1 MPSSNLH
8 TQFLHPKKLPDA
20 ISKKQLYCS
29 EFLSVDVLSTDVI
42 RYCTFI
48 RLGPVNHHWTFNNLF
63 FIKTRPQYYTCV
75 VKILCDKTCVIKI
88 RGTEITLQQTHFWA
102 SWSSKSPRWPSF
114 PYLSRDLLPL
124 SDLSTV
130 EIPWI
135 LASRKAYKIVSIQTD
150 FNPSNTCSKLIY
162 QKPVPILK
170 GRVSKNTAHRLITHS
185 CE

>member
-48 RLGPVNHHWTFNNLF
+48 RLGPVNHHGTFNNLF

-88 RGTEITLQQTHFWA
+88 RGTEITLQQTHTFLSLMKLKIPKMGIFPLLEQRSA
-102 SWSSKSPRWPSF
+102 PS
-114 PYLSRDLLPL
+114 R
-124 SDLSTV
+124 
-130 EIPWI
+130 
-135 LASRKAYKIVSIQTD
+135 
-150 FNPSNTCSKLIY
+150 
-162 QKPVPILK
+162 
-170 GRVSKNTAHRLITHS
+170 
-185 CE
+185 